1 LAERL
6 NVSMDFIQ
14 RVEGSKLYPSLSKI
28 KDIAD
33 TLKVVSMG
41 DLLAGDVLLDNI
53 MEVAQQFDIDRI
65 IRTLN
70 TLAGLPE
77 DDGEDEEAVDDWWK
91 K

>member
-1 LAERL
+1 
-6 NVSMDFIQ
+6 MDFIQ